1 MFIKSPEIIFTSLN
15 IGVKKYKIM
24 IKRYND
30 FLEESK
36 KDDKDV
42 KQESKFTSKEKEK
55 IEKFVSDYKGDFED
69 TDIHDFADKIGLD
82 KHEVE
87 EYIYSLARK
96 GVDEEKSEEKKG
108 FKTDIEKDTLDN
120 KDFRKVLYTGEHL
133 QLVLMTL
140 KPGEEIGLEVH
151 PTIDQFFRFE
161 EGKGKCII
169 NSTEYDVEDGDAII
183 IPSGSEHNIINT
195 SDKEDFKMYTI
206 YTPPHHKDGIEF
218 KTKEESEKSKEEFD
232 GEITEE

>member
-1 MFIKSPEIIFTSLN
+1 
-15 IGVKKYKIM
+15 M

-42 KQESKFTSKEKEK
+42 KQESEFTSKEKEK
-55 IEKFVSDYKGDFED
+55 IEKFVSEYEGDFED
-69 TDIHDFADKIGLD
+69 EDIHDFADKIGLD

-96 GVDEEKSEEKKG
+96 GVDEEEKEEKEEKSEEKKG

-169 NSTEYDVEDGDAII
+169 NSTEYNVEDGDAII
-183 IPSGSEHNIINT
+183 IPAGCEHNIINT
-195 SDKEDFKMYTI
+195 SDKDDFKMYTI
-206 YTPPHHKDGIEF
+206 YTPPHHKDGIKFE
-218 KTKEESEKSKEEFD
+218 TKEEAEKSKEEFD
-232 GEITEE
+232 GETTEE